1 MINLYNYSEN
11 YFIALDS
18 KNFLHIIEFDKYQ
31 QKLFFEDNI
40 NLNDNYPEFNNGLNN
55 IIIRNR
61 EKIIFEMKDKFI
73 KISSLE

>member
-1 MINLYNYSEN
+1 MYHFSEN

-18 KNFLHIIEFDKYQ
+18 KNILHKIEFDKYQ

-40 NLNDNYPEFNNGLNN
+40 NLNDNYPEFNSGLNN
-55 IIIRNR
+55 IIIWNR

>member
-1 MINLYNYSEN
+1 LYHFSEN

-18 KNFLHIIEFDKYQ
+18 KNILHKIEFDKYQ

-40 NLNDNYPEFNNGLNN
+40 NLNDNYPEFNSGLNN
-55 IIIRNR
+55 IIIWNR

>member
-1 MINLYNYSEN
+1 MYNYSEN

-18 KNFLHIIEFDKYQ
+18 KNILHKIEFDKYQ

-40 NLNDNYPEFNNGLNN
+40 NLNDNYPEFNSGLNN
-55 IIIRNR
+55 IIIWNR

>member
-1 MINLYNYSEN
+1 MYHFSEN

-18 KNFLHIIEFDKYQ
+18 KNILHKIEFDKYQ